1 MINEVILVGR
11 LIDDPELR
19 KTKTNKSVLF
29 FSLALNK
36 YVNKEKRTAYAK
48 CKVWDQG
55 AEYLAQ
61 YAKKGNIVGVTG
73 EIVNNE
79 YTDKDGKKIK
89 EMEILANRVQ
99 LLSMNEKKEIKETKI
114 EEPSFFNRKD
124 MDVSG
129 EFKVPEWGE
138 LPWDK

>member
-11 LIDDPELR
+11 LTDDPELR

-36 YVNKEKRTAYAK
+36 YVNKEKRTTYAR
-48 CKVWDQG
+48 CKVWEQG

-99 LLSMNEKKEIKETKI
+99 LLSMNEKKEVKETKI

>member
-11 LIDDPELR
+11 LTDDPELR

-36 YVNKEKRTAYAK
+36 YVNKEKRTAYAR

-73 EIVNNE
+73 EIANNE

-124 MDVSG
+124 MDVSS

>member
-11 LIDDPELR
+11 LTDDPELR

-36 YVNKEKRTAYAK
+36 YVNKEKRTAYAR

-99 LLSMNEKKEIKETKI
+99 LLSMNEKKEAKETKI